1 MSPTASY
8 ISICR
13 YYLTVRRAGQVLRAY
28 GAGIV
33 HTCTELRDSAPKK
46 PGRRTGAAPVSF
58 EAPQTE
64 EMTFEAPHIDGTEPT
79 CRRRGHRQKDQAG
92 ELFQA
97 AGQLPAA
104 LLFCQ
109 CPVDTASPLICA
121 AHFEPRRAKKHRG
134 QKGQVFPSY
143 SLYTYIYPFFL
154 IFFII

>member
-13 YYLTVRRAGQVLRAY
+13 YYLTVRRAGQVLRTY
-28 GAGIV
+28 RAGIV
-33 HTCTELRDSAPKK
+33 HTCAELGDSAPEK

-64 EMTFEAPHIDGTEPT
+64 EMTFEAPRIDGTGPAR
-79 CRRRGHRQKDQAG
+79 RRRGHRQKDQAG
-92 ELFQA
+92 ELFRA

-109 CPVDTASPLICA
+109 CPVDTASPFIYA
-121 AHFEPRRAKKHRG
+121 AHSEPRRAKNAGGK
-134 QKGQVFPSY
+134 KGRFFRVI
-143 SLYTYIYPFFL
+143 LYIRIFTPFF
-154 IFFII
+154 